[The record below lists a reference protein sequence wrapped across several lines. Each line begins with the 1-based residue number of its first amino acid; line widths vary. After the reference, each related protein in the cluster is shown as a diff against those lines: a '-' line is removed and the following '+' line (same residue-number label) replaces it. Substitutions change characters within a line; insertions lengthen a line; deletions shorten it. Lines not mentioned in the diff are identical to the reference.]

1 MKCYLTRKMDGQ
13 IYFLCKMYCYFENS
27 SLDVKYHWTKYL
39 PIDTDQA
46 RYSLSEKDA
55 QDVKNQIEKKRPYL
69 NIQIVHKDN
78 VVGLMKQ

>member
-1 MKCYLTRKMDGQ
+1 MDGQ

-39 PIDTDQA
+39 PIDTEQV

-55 QDVKNQIEKKRPYL
+55 QDVKNKLKR
-69 NIQIVHKDN
+69 KDHI
-78 VVGLMKQ
+78 LKYRSYIKTKLLD